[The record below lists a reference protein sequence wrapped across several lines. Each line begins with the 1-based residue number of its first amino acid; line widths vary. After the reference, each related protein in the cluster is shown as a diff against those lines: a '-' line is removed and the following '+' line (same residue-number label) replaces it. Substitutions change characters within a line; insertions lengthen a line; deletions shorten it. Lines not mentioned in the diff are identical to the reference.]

1 MSEQE
6 EKVLYYCREW
16 YRTGREVIKQT
27 LWYEIGVML
36 ENEPDAEHR
45 VQATWGGLFLADS
58 FIRSKPP
65 QAPNANPL
73 GGSRST

>member
-36 ENEPDAEHR
+36 ENEPDAEHNVHPTVCQCGEDCIPMLGEDTCVR
-45 VQATWGGLFLADS
+45 CDLPLAHS
-58 FIRSKPP
+58 
-65 QAPNANPL
+65 
-73 GGSRST
+73 G